1 MSEKKRIAGIIVMVI
16 IGLVIILFFA
26 AQSLIP
32 PNETRYENQ
41 PLFTLWNCDTNQ
53 SHTVNV
59 SVISLNTTQ
68 FAASYDILP
77 HHEIHSTVYTVKE
90 PQWVDFFFIVDKKQ
104 ATLISLSIAPRVT
117 TNFNVCNSQG
127 NTSVS
132 VREFI
137 A

>member
-1 MSEKKRIAGIIVMVI
+1 MSEKKRIAEIIVVI
-16 IGLVIILFFA
+16 IGLVIIFFFA

-32 PNETRYENQ
+32 PNETRYEKQ

-59 SVISLNTTQ
+59 SVVSLNTTQ

-77 HHEIHSTVYTVKE
+77 HHEIHSTIYTVKE
-90 PQWVDFFFIVDKKQ
+90 PQPVDFFFLVDNKQ
-104 ATLISLSIAPRVT
+104 TTLISLSIAPRVT